1 MNAIN
6 LKTQTMTNNTVFDYL
21 GISWLYDKY
30 SKAQSY
36 LVSWYQQTKEL
47 KISKDFNII
56 SLGRMYSQ

>member
-1 MNAIN
+1 
-6 LKTQTMTNNTVFDYL
+6 MTNNTVFDYL